1 MDPVRTLAA
10 YLLLAIAASGSAQQ
24 APALEVTP
32 APAIYMPA
40 YTVEPVVTATPEAVV
55 PEAAQT
61 PEPEVTLEANAEPT
75 PTPMP
80 GGITR
85 ILYRRVRGED
95 VAVMQQ
101 QLIDLGYLF
110 GKADGV
116 YGTDTYKAVIQFQL
130 AHDLEPDGI
139 VGEQT
144 LTWLFSGEAIARP
157 TPTPT
162 PTPLPTTEP
171 TPSPVS
177 TPSPTP
183 TAVPTAQIPDA
194 WTVKEGALSPI
205 AVKDGQQVIV
215 GGETL
220 EGISVY
226 EDETGALYL
235 PLRAVV
241 QALSYPEYAHENGS
255 AYEFT
260 VMPQGKV
267 IVIGCETDE
276 NGRIAQTMVLL
287 DGFFFVPEEEYTLW
301 RWGEEIYISTAMWNE
316 IVGVPAAEIG
326 ATVQ

>member
-10 YLLLAIAASGSAQQ
+10 YLLLAIASSGGAQQ
-24 APALEVTP
+24 APAIEATS

-40 YTVEPVVTATPEAVV
+40 YTVVPAVTAPPETPM
-55 PEAAQT
+55 
-61 PEPEVTLEANAEPT
+61 PEPALLHTPKTVLETTAEPT

-95 VAVMQQ
+95 VAVVQQ
-101 QLIDLGYLF
+101 QLIDLGYLI

-162 PTPLPTTEP
+162 PTPLPTAEP
-171 TPSPVS
+171 TPSPVP

-183 TAVPTAQIPDA
+183 TAVPTAQIPQAWTMKADA
-194 WTVKEGALSPI
+194 AGPVTVKEGWQVLI
-205 AVKDGQQVIV
+205 DG
-215 GGETL
+215 EPL
-220 EGISVY
+220 EGINAY
-226 EDETGALYL
+226 ADEAGALYL

-267 IVIGCETDE
+267 IVIGCEADE

-301 RWGEEIYISTAMWNE
+301 RWGEEIYISAATWNE
-316 IVGVPAAEIG
+316 IVGVPAVAIEE
-326 ATVQ
+326 TVQ